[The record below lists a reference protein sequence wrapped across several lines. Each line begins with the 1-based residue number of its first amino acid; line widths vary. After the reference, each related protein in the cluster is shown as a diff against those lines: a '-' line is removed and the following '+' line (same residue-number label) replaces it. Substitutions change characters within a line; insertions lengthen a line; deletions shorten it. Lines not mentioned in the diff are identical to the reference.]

1 MNEDVCPICLENLN
15 TKETYKLSC
24 KHTFHTDC
32 IMKWFRSSSGNCP
45 CCLDN
50 PTSGKKIYQPIFYG
64 YWNINFIES
73 RCNVIKKYNQKNP
86 GNIQM
91 DKKFEKLKK
100 YNKEISDLRKEKKE
114 FLNKPEVKELK
125 KKGKE
130 IDRKVIKKDHQIKKL
145 KINIV
150 TRYPTLRGY

>member
-1 MNEDVCPICLENLN
+1 MNEDVCPICLDKLEG
-15 TKETYKLSC
+15 KPTYKIQCGHS
-24 KHTFHTDC
+24 FHTDC

-50 PTSGKKIYQPIFYG
+50 PNNNKKIYQPIFYG
-64 YWNINFIES
+64 YWNIKFIES

-100 YNKEISDLRKEKKE
+100 YKDEFSELKNEKKE
-114 FLNKPEVKELK
+114 FLNNPEVKE
-125 KKGKE
+125 
-130 IDRKVIKKDHQIKKL
+130 IKKREKDINRKFIRKGQQIKKL

-150 TRYPTLRGY
+150 TRYPMIRF